1 MVLRFRYGACG
12 LSLSPDNGDW
22 GLLARRREVKHP
34 SDLSAAA
41 LTARRLL
48 EALAT
53 HTQGQE
59 KSASARQRRYS
70 STVHDTLIAAGLGVE
85 RDPNPGVEAVD
96 MAFNLIS

>member
-1 MVLRFRYGACG
+1 MALVAFLYLQTTAIGACWRG
-12 LSLSPDNGDW
+12 GGRSNT
-22 GLLARRREVKHP
+22 P

-59 KSASARQRRYS
+59 KSASAHQRRYS
-70 STVHDTLIAAGLGVE
+70 STVHDTLIAVGLGVE

-96 MAFNLIS
+96 MAFNLTS